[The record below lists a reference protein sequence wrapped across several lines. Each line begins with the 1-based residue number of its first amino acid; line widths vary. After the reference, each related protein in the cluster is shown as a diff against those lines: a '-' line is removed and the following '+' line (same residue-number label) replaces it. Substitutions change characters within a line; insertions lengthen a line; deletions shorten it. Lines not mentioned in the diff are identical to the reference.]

1 MTELTEIVVFSRKDY
16 DKKAKKSVIMKQVKK
31 IIFIKNKPINISS
44 TQIRKK
50 YINLMEISE
59 IKNQIEIILDN
70 NKAKNI
76 VSIDLK
82 KKSYIADYMI
92 IASGTSSRHLQSLS
106 ENLVSELKKIGIY
119 NCRMEGK
126 DSSDWKLVD
135 AIDIIIHIFH
145 PEKREFYDLEKMW
158 SEPIPKEKY

>member
-1 MTELTEIVVFSRKDY
+1 MD
-16 DKKAKKSVIMKQVKK
+16 
-31 IIFIKNKPINISS
+31 
-44 TQIRKK
+44 
-50 YINLMEISE
+50 ISE
-59 IKNQIEIILDN
+59 IKDQIETILDN
-70 NKAKNI
+70 NKAKDI
-76 VSIDLK
+76 VSINLR

-106 ENLVSELKKIGIY
+106 ENLVSELKKIGLY
-119 NCRMEGK
+119 NCRIEGR

-158 SEPIPKEKY
+158 SEPTLKEKASI